1 MKTITLETKDN
12 HYTETVKK
20 YIESELALLDEAKLE
35 QVYQYIKKLSQKQTN
50 SKPKN
55 KAILLLEQ
63 SGFIGC
69 GEADP
74 NLSSNYKNEL
84 NKILTEKYANH

>member
-1 MKTITLETKDN
+1 MKP
-12 HYTETVKK
+12 
-20 YIESELALLDEAKLE
+20 
-35 QVYQYIKKLSQKQTN
+35 
-50 SKPKN
+50 KPKN

-74 NLSSNYKNEL
+74 NLSTNYKKEL
-84 NKILTEKYANH
+84 NKILTEKYANY

>member
-1 MKTITLETKDN
+1 MKTITPEAKN
-12 HYTETVKK
+12 NNPTETVKK
-20 YIESELALLDEAKLE
+20 HIENELALLDEAKLE
-35 QVYQYIKKLSQKQTN
+35 QVYQYIKKLSKKQTKP
-50 SKPKN
+50 KPKN
-55 KAILLLEQ
+55 KAVLLLEQ

-74 NLSSNYKNEL
+74 NLSANYKNEL

>member
-1 MKTITLETKDN
+1 METITLETKN
-12 HYTETVKK
+12 NNPKETVKK
-20 YIESELALLDEAKLE
+20 YIENKLALLDEAKLE
-35 QVYQYIKKLSQKQTN
+35 QVYQYIKKLSKKQAKE
-50 SKPKN
+50 KPKN

-74 NLSSNYKNEL
+74 NLSTNYKSEL
-84 NKILTEKYANH
+84 NKILTDKYANH

>member
-1 MKTITLETKDN
+1 MKTMTLETKDN
-12 HYTETVKK
+12 NPTETVKK
-20 YIESELALLDEAKLE
+20 YIENELAILDEAKLE
-35 QVYQYIKKLSQKQTN
+35 QVYQYIKKLSKKQTKT
-50 SKPKN
+50 KPKN
-55 KAILLLEQ
+55 NAILLLEQ

>member
-1 MKTITLETKDN
+1 MKTMALETKDSN
-12 HYTETVKK
+12 HTETVKK
-20 YIESELALLDEAKLE
+20 YIESELAILDESKLE
-35 QVYQYIKKLSQKQTN
+35 QVYQYIKKLSQKQTQQ
-50 SKPKN
+50 KPKN

-74 NLSSNYKNEL
+74 NLSTNYKAEL
-84 NKILTEKYANH
+84 NKILASS

>member
-1 MKTITLETKDN
+1 MKTMTLETKNGN
-12 HYTETVKK
+12 HAETVKK
-20 YIESELALLDEAKLE
+20 YIESELVLLDEAKLE
-35 QVYQYIKKLSQKQTN
+35 QVYQYIKKLSKKQTKP
-50 SKPKN
+50 KPKN

-74 NLSSNYKNEL
+74 NLSTNYKAEL
-84 NKILTEKYANH
+84 NKILAEKYANH